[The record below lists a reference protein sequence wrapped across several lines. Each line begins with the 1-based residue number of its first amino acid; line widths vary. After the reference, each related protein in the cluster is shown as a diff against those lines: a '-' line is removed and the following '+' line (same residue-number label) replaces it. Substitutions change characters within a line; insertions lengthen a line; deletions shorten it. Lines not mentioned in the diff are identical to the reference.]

1 PDRGDPG
8 RHRFLVAVSRLAG
21 SAARR
26 RPMKRTNTAVLLVE
40 DSDQLETGTQG
51 LEVLPQGRDED
62 VLGVLEL
69 RDGSAAAD
77 QFATLVAA
85 SR

>member
-1 PDRGDPG
+1 
-8 RHRFLVAVSRLAG
+8 
-21 SAARR
+21 
-26 RPMKRTNTAVLLVE
+26 MKRTNTAVLLVE